1 MFDEG
6 ILNIGL
12 IDNTVNDC
20 ENETEK
26 RHRDFFLLF
35 HFATKSRWR
44 TRSLINHS
52 KFSDR
57 SILKVPR

>member
-6 ILNIGL
+6 ILNMGL

-26 RHRDFFLLF
+26 RHRDFFSPFPLRDEIAMA
-35 HFATKSRWR
+35 HAKSYQ
-44 TRSLINHS
+44 S
-52 KFSDR
+52 
-57 SILKVPR
+57 